1 MIIGIPKETCPGERR
16 VAMVPS
22 LIPLLTKAGHTVIVE
37 KDAGLAAGYPDAEFV
52 DRGGKILESRASLFK
67 EAGAVFMVR
76 GLGANPEAGKFD
88 LELLQPGQVFIGFL
102 EPLSAFEEADALA
115 QTSATAF
122 AMELIPR
129 ITKAQSMDALS
140 SMANIAGYKSV
151 LLAANELPKLFP
163 MMITAAGS
171 ISPAKVFIVGV
182 GVAGLQACA
191 TAKRLGAVVSAYDLR
206 PVVKEQVES
215 VGAKFVEFDLPSE
228 DSEDVGGYAKA
239 KSEEFYRRQQEEM
252 AKTVA
257 QNDVVITTAA
267 VPGKKAPILITE
279 EMVRGMSPGSVIVD
293 VAAERGG
300 NCELT
305 VPGETVEKHG
315 VTIMGPDNIP
325 SMLPYH
331 ASQML
336 VKNMITLFN
345 YLIDDHGNVAT
356 TSEDPIIKETLL
368 CRDGKVVH
376 SFARE
381 LAGWPSLE
389 N

>member
-1 MIIGIPKETCPGERR
+1 MNIGVPKESSPGERR

-22 LIPLLTKAGHTVIVE
+22 LVPMLTKANHTVMVE
-37 KDAGLAAGYPDAEFV
+37 KGAGLAAGYPDADFT
-52 DRGGKILESRASLFK
+52 DRGATVLENRSDVFERA
-67 EAGAVFMVR
+67 EALFMVR
-76 GLGANPEAGKFD
+76 GFGANPEAGRPELD
-88 LELLQPGQVFIGFL
+88 LLRSGQLLIGFL
-102 EPLSAFEEADALA
+102 EPLSAFDEADALSK
-115 QTSATAF
+115 TGITAF

-151 LLAANELPKLFP
+151 LLAADVLPKLFP

-171 ISPAKVFIVGV
+171 ISPAKVFVIGA

-215 VGAKFVEFDLPSE
+215 VGAKFVEFELPSE
-228 DSEDVGGYAKA
+228 DSEDAGGYAKA

-279 EMVRGMSPGSVIVD
+279 EMVRGMPPGSVIVD

-305 VPGETVEKHG
+305 VPGDTVVKHG

-325 SMLPYH
+325 GMLPYH
-331 ASQML
+331 ASQL
-336 VKNMITLFN
+336 LAKNIITLFD
-345 YLIDDHGNVAT
+345 YLTKENGHVTLTPG
-356 TSEDPIIKETLL
+356 DPIVEGTLL
-368 CRDGKVVH
+368 CHDGNVVH
-376 SFARE
+376 PFVRE
-381 LAGWPSLE
+381 LAGWPPIE
-389 N
+389 

>member
-1 MIIGIPKETCPGERR
+1 MIIGVVKETFPGERR
-16 VAMVPS
+16 VAMVPQI
-22 LIPLLTKAGHTVIVE
+22 IPSLTKAGHTVLIE
-37 KDAGLAAGYPDAEFV
+37 KDAGLSAGYANDAIEAH
-52 DRGGKILESRASLFK
+52 GGEILGSRAAVFK
-67 EAGAVFMVR
+67 EAGVIFMVR
-76 GLGANPEAGKFD
+76 GLGANSDAGQSD
-88 LELLQPGQVFIGFL
+88 LALLRPGQVLIGFL
-102 EPLSAFEEADALA
+102 EPLSAFSEAEKLA
-115 QTSATAF
+115 KQGVTAF

-151 LLAANELPKLFP
+151 LLAADKLPKLFP

-171 ISPAKVFIVGV
+171 ISPAKVFVIGA

-215 VGAKFVEFDLPSE
+215 VGAKFVVFDLPIDDNE
-228 DSEDVGGYAKA
+228 DTGGYAKS
-239 KSEEFYRRQQEEM
+239 KSDEFYRRQREEM

-279 EMVRGMSPGSVIVD
+279 EMVRGMSQGAVIVD

-305 VPGETVEKHG
+305 VPGETVVKHG
-315 VTIMGPDNIP
+315 VTIMGPANLP
-325 SMLPYH
+325 SMVPYH

-336 VKNMITLFN
+336 AKNMAVLFL
-345 YLIDDHGNVAT
+345 YLTGDDGQLSLTPDDSVV
-356 TSEDPIIKETLL
+356 EGTLL
-368 CRDGKVVH
+368 CRDGTVVH
-376 SFARE
+376 PLVRE
-381 LAGWPSLE
+381 LAGWEKLE
-389 N
+389 K